1 MRVRTFL
8 LSITLV
14 TLSLSTMA
22 QEKRKPLISQKKT
35 SFNINIGG
43 DRIPSQPISRL
54 GLDIDKLGEGIDRIM
69 TRAIDSMAF
78 PGAQVLIA
86 KGGVVFYQKAFGY
99 HTYAKENEVQLTD
112 LYDLASVTKTTAS
125 TLALMKLYDLGLFDP
140 DKTMGFYFPDIAKG
154 KKKNLVMRDV
164 LAHQAGLKAWIPYW
178 SVSQKR
184 NGKYKNKTVSSDS
197 SAKYPYRI
205 SEAGLFMHKD
215 FIQKKIYR
223 LIKKSK
229 VSDDK
234 KYVYSG
240 LTFYL
245 IPELV
250 QRLTGKS
257 FDQFLYDEFY
267 IPLNATTLRF
277 NAGESFAKDRIVPT
291 EVDTFF
297 RMQTLHGVVHDEGA
311 AMMLGVSGNAGLF
324 SNAMDLA
331 KVYQMMLNGGE
342 LFGKRFLKEET
353 IKEFTD
359 CQFCEVGNRRGLGFD
374 KPLVEYNANLSSV
387 AKDASPHSFGHTG
400 YTGTLVWA
408 DPANDLLFVFL
419 SNRVH
424 PTRNNS
430 KIYQL
435 NVRPDIHNLVYELLR
450 IGQGTYTMGRHW

>member
-1 MRVRTFL
+1 MP
-8 LSITLV
+8 
-14 TLSLSTMA
+14 
-22 QEKRKPLISQKKT
+22 EK
-35 SFNINIGG
+35 
-43 DRIPSQPISRL
+43 PISRI
-54 GLDIDKLGEGIDRIM
+54 GLDLQKLNNGIDQIM

-140 DKTMGFYFPDIAKG
+140 DKTFGYYFPKIARG
-154 KKKNLVMRDV
+154 KKKNLIMRDV

-178 SVSQKR
+178 SVSQRK
-184 NGKYKNKTVSSDS
+184 NGKYKNKTVSKDS
-197 SAKYPYRI
+197 SANYPYRI
-205 SEAGLFMHKD
+205 SEIGLFMHKD
-215 FIQKKIYR
+215 FIEKKIYK

-245 IPELV
+245 IPDLV

-267 IPLNATTLRF
+267 IPLNANTLRF
-277 NAGESFAKDRIVPT
+277 NAGESFPMERIVPT

-297 RMQTLHGVVHDEGA
+297 RMETLHGVVHDEGA

-342 LFGKRFLKEET
+342 MGGRQYLQAET

-374 KPLVEYNANLSSV
+374 KPLVEYNAGLSSV
-387 AKDASPHSFGHTG
+387 AKDASPDSFGHSG

-419 SNRVH
+419 SNRVY

-435 NVRPDIHNLVYELLR
+435 NVRLLP
-450 IGQGTYTMGRHW
+450 QCNTLKYQ